1 MDVHCGG
8 FQGNDDGSDVDAR
21 RNGDPAYEQE
31 FPRGFL
37 HGCTVERTGP
47 DRGRESFLRSHGHA
61 EANRL
66 DAGPSA
72 KGGVTTSD
80 PGWRRLDAIDL
91 AKPGD
96 RCYIRRDAFGDST
109 SGATLAAG

>member
-8 FQGNDDGSDVDAR
+8 FQGNDDRSDDDAR
-21 RNGDPAYEQE
+21 GNGDPAYEQE

-37 HGCTVERTGP
+37 HRCALERTGP
-47 DRGRESFLRSHGHA
+47 DRGRESFLRSRGHV

-72 KGGVTTSD
+72 KGSVTTSD
-80 PGWRRLDAIDL
+80 RTMAEWMPALFIGNGNPMNAL
-91 AKPGD
+91 PVNP
-96 RCYIRRDAFGDST
+96 
-109 SGATLAAG
+109 